1 MIWKFELLE
10 CKNNDDC
17 CYECQHN
24 VEMVMFIIVK
34 NKKDDYHRK
43 YVDVF
48 LPKRLKK
55 KNDKEKYEK
64 YNTEK
69 LQVTVIII
77 TITNNN
83 CADDMQ
89 TNADFEYSSISK
101 KK

>member
-1 MIWKFELLE
+1 MKREQGRGTCGRMIWKFELLE

-24 VEMVMFIIVK
+24 VEMVMLIIVK

-55 KNDKEKYEK
+55 NDKENMKNITLKNY
-64 YNTEK
+64 K
-69 LQVTVIII
+69 LL
-77 TITNNN
+77 
-83 CADDMQ
+83 
-89 TNADFEYSSISK
+89 
-101 KK
+101 